1 MIKCPVCRKEIN
13 ELDES
18 CPHCHIKFEDMEDE
32 VSEVIEQL
40 QEDEAVESE
49 NLNNTE
55 EEKRTNADYLSVMA
69 NVNII
74 LSIIG
79 AIAIWC
85 NFGTTEEIHKGT
97 YLSSSY
103 TETVAN
109 WFGIIGGIAVL
120 ITGFTLFFLLKTIV
134 DIYRKVEK

>member
-49 NLNNTE
+49 NL
-55 EEKRTNADYLSVMA
+55 
-69 NVNII
+69 
-74 LSIIG
+74 
-79 AIAIWC
+79 
-85 NFGTTEEIHKGT
+85 HKGT

-120 ITGFTLFFLLKTIV
+120 IGGFTLFFLLKTIV
-134 DIYRKVEK
+134 DIYRKVKKCRRG